1 MKKALIFL
9 IVAVFVGALLNACA
23 STKLTKTWV
32 EKSFKGKT
40 VSNVLVIGVA
50 DEEPNRR
57 LFERKFVQQLKA
69 VGVEAFSSADIIP
82 IPADKRL
89 EKEAIVQAVNKFK
102 SDAVLI
108 TYVAGINNT
117 TTYRPATYGVGVG
130 YYGRYRY
137 VYGRKLAP
145 SRVSSHT
152 KLCLETNL
160 YDIESENLIWAGQSQ
175 TKKTGSVKKLIDG
188 VMKVVVKDMQKNKL
202 LPKK

>member
-9 IVAVFVGALLNACA
+9 TVAVFVGALLNACA

-57 LFERKFVQQLKA
+57 LFEKKFVQQLKA
-69 VGVEAFSSADIIP
+69 VGVEAFSSADTIP

-108 TYVAGINNT
+108 TYVAGIDNT
-117 TTYRPATYGVGVG
+117 TTYKPATYGLGMG
-130 YYGRYRY
+130 YYGGYRY
-137 VYGRKLAP
+137 AYGHQLTP

-152 KLCLETNL
+152 KLYLQTNL
-160 YDIESENLIWAGQSQ
+160 YDVESEKLIWSGQSQ
-175 TKKTGSVKKLIDG
+175 TRKTGSVKKLIDG